1 MIFYNEIHEILPKI
15 PIFSWSYLI
24 PVARRLCTAQQSTSS
39 LALGRGGD
47 ERLLRLRRVFA
58 LSCVSFCACVG
69 GGGGGGIVRIAVR
82 VRVHCPRR
90 SESSLRT
97 PKFHNTIKMKL
108 KPITALLKTIKYHEC
123 SRTHFTH
130 VILLRLRMIGN
141 SG

>member
-1 MIFYNEIHEILPKI
+1 MREFSEMQPKI
-15 PIFSWSYLI
+15 SICSGSYLI
-24 PVARRLCTAQQSTSS
+24 PVTRRPCTAQQSRAHRAWHWWEGWRG
-39 LALGRGGD
+39 ALLHP
-47 ERLLRLRRVFA
+47 RLVFA
-58 LSCVSFCACVG
+58 SSCVSFCACVG

-82 VRVHCPRR
+82 VRVRRPRR

>member
-1 MIFYNEIHEILPKI
+1 MTEFPEILLNLPKN
-15 PIFSWSYLI
+15 PIYSRSYLI
-24 PVARRLCTAQQSTSS
+24 PVARRLCTAHRVQHCRKRGRRATSS
-39 LALGRGGD
+39 SSSR
-47 ERLLRLRRVFA
+47 LRLV
-58 LSCVSFCACVG
+58 LCLSFCACVGG

-82 VRVHCPRR
+82 VRVHCPRRR

>member
-1 MIFYNEIHEILPKI
+1 MREFSEMQPKI
-15 PIFSWSYLI
+15 SICSGSYLI
-24 PVARRLCTAQQSTSS
+24 PVTRRPCTAQQSTSS
-39 LALGRGGD
+39 LALWGGRGE
-47 ERLLRLRRVFA
+47 ERLLHLPFVFA
-58 LSCVSFCACVG
+58 SSCVSFCACVG

-82 VRVHCPRR
+82 VRVRCPRR